1 MLIYKIISKNSDLVY
16 VGGTDQTLKLRFSG
30 HQTSYKCWLEGKPR
44 SYYSSYKVLECGDCS
59 IEMLE
64 ETEDDTREQ
73 FWVRE
78 LDACNENTLDFDK
91 VAYQKKYYTA
101 NREALLEYGK
111 AYYAANRVTAI
122 EKSREWG
129 SKKIACLNC
138 GAIIRRDSMAKH
150 KKRKIC
156 MEHSNS
162 DLSD

>member
-1 MLIYKIISKNSDLVY
+1 MRCRPPVLSIMLIYKIISKNSDLVY

-78 LDACNENTLDFDK
+78 LDACNENTLDFERLSSSTGRPIT
-91 VAYQKKYYTA
+91 QRT
-101 NREALLEYGK
+101 ELLLSRK
-111 AYYAANRVTAI
+111 AEN
-122 EKSREWG
+122 G
-129 SKKIACLNC
+129 
-138 GAIIRRDSMAKH
+138 GA
-150 KKRKIC
+150 KRS
-156 MEHSNS
+156 HV
-162 DLSD
+162 